1 LKQQL
6 QKQKQLIAHS
16 PEVLPYPLIDQHFQ
30 SLKQRVLVNRRA
42 ITQEELL
49 EQYSFG
55 SIAAKDFDDTEYGN
69 QLMFFWFILSI

>member
-1 LKQQL
+1 M
-6 QKQKQLIAHS
+6 
-16 PEVLPYPLIDQHFQ
+16 IDQHFQ
-30 SLKQRVLVNRRA
+30 SLKQRVLFNRRA

-69 QLMFFWFILSI
+69 

>member
-1 LKQQL
+1 
-6 QKQKQLIAHS
+6 LIDHS
-16 PEVLPYPLIDQHFQ
+16 PEVLLYPLIDQQLQ

-55 SIAAKDFDDTEYGN
+55 SIATKDFDDTEYGN
-69 QLMFFWFILSI
+69 

>member
-1 LKQQL
+1 MKQQL
-6 QKQKQLIAHS
+6 QKQKQLIDHS
-16 PEVLPYPLIDQHFQ
+16 PEVLLYPLIDQHVQ

-55 SIAAKDFDDTEYGN
+55 SIAAKNFDDTEYGN
-69 QLMFFWFILSI
+69 